1 MAKLKSFDEFCNE
14 SLVLSAD
21 YNYYG
26 PGSLVPLIQQ
36 LVREGKDSSIIR
48 SYLTSLGVEAW
59 RIDKAFESFGSE
71 VEITIGEKKKVNESE
86 LNEKVLKS
94 EKDKVKAAENGADV
108 FVDDT
113 VVDFIDSFP
122 AKDWKK
128 KVKEHKP
135 DNASLNASGLN
146 PKEIVFALA
155 DPNSGDVSFSPA
167 NYVEVVE
174 SKKVEVKKTF
184 EENATKF
191 LSDINEEEEPKNASF
206 ESAAT
211 AFLLDLP
218 GADEVSEEKEESK
231 VEEKLNKE
239 TLTIEADGEDIDD
252 MIDDLEDG
260 DEDTYQGDDDN
271 APDGKESPEQ
281 KIKDGESPAD
291 AVEGDDSDNSS
302 ATDKLANAAKELAK
316 DSKKLEK
323 IKKLLAEKKK
333 NETETI
339 TIDDDGEEVKDKE
352 GIEDAETGDE
362 VDIEEPAE
370 ENVKETF
377 GQNIPEDGEKSEK
390 DFQDKQA
397 KLTNEEDTWKPQP
410 GLFMLP
416 ATSISK
422 IILESSDNVEQA
434 ITRFDTHSEKVKPL
448 LGKSDIQNLEMA
460 KVLLEKKQA

>member
-14 SLVLSAD
+14 SLVLRAD

-59 RIDKAFESFGSE
+59 RIDKAFESLGSE
-71 VEITIGEKKKVNESE
+71 TEITIGEKKITESKE
-86 LNEKVLKS
+86 LNEKVLKKES
-94 EKDKVKAAENGADV
+94 DKADAAANGADV

-113 VVDFIDSFP
+113 QVDFIDSFP

-128 KVKEHKP
+128 QAKLHKP
-135 DNASLNASGLN
+135 ANASSNGNGLDRN
-146 PKEIVFALA
+146 ELVFAVA
-155 DPNSGDVSFSPA
+155 DPNSGDISFSPA
-167 NYVEVVE
+167 DSVEVVE
-174 SKKVEVKKTF
+174 SKKVKSTF
-184 EENATKF
+184 EDNATKF
-191 LSDINEEEEPKNASF
+191 LADINEEEEPKKAAF
-206 ESAAT
+206 EDAAN

-218 GADEVSEEKEESK
+218 GSDEVSEEIEEDK

-260 DEDTYQGDDDN
+260 DEDSYQGPGDN
-271 APDGKESPEQ
+271 APDSEDSPEQ

-291 AVEGDDSDNSS
+291 AVEGDESDNAT

-323 IKKLLAEKKK
+323 IKKILGEAQ

-352 GIEDAETGDE
+352 GIEDAKTGDE
-362 VDIEEPAE
+362 IDIEEPAD

-377 GQNIPEDGEKSEK
+377 GQNIPEDGEKSEQ

-397 KLTNEEDTWKPQP
+397 KLTNETSNDTWKPSP
-410 GLFMLP
+410 GLFMQP
-416 ATSISK
+416 ATQIAK
-422 IILESSDNVEQA
+422 FIAESSESLEEA
-434 ITRFDTHSEKVKPL
+434 ITRFETHSEKVKPIL
-448 LGKSDIQNLEMA
+448 SKSDTQNLEMV
-460 KVLLEKKQA
+460 KPLLEKKLG